1 MDESEWLSREGS
13 VNQIE
18 KETRKNRR
26 KKNETKGWRNEEGG
40 KKRCEMVS
48 ERCCLRVDIISNL
61 YFLVIC
67 LSLYLSLSVY
77 MIR

>member
-26 KKNETKGWRNEEGG
+26 KKNETKGWKTR
-40 KKRCEMVS
+40 KK
-48 ERCCLRVDIISNL
+48 ERKDVRWFRRDV
-61 YFLVIC
+61 V
-67 LSLYLSLSVY
+67 
-77 MIR
+77 